1 MLTFIL
7 VAIITTIISFCF
19 FKDKFG
25 VNRYLV
31 LLIICGVAFVA
42 TLATNFIVRGNLQ
55 TRTEII
61 STSPLYPFYVQKSL
75 FKDYNKS
82 HVVLG
87 FNYYDNH
94 DATEFFKNEKDSL
107 HKQLPITILF
117 YAKDTNNIK
126 LRNFHVGTFCKS
138 YKQDYDEWSDVYI
151 APSESDTIA
160 YRCKKK
166 LIYDIPKNKS
176 SWLVGFSLPRIKTIT
191 ILYIPPKEYK
201 LIPDSLITKIPF

>member
-1 MLTFIL
+1 M
-7 VAIITTIISFCF
+7 
-19 FKDKFG
+19 
-25 VNRYLV
+25 
-31 LLIICGVAFVA
+31 AFVA

-117 YAKDTNNIK
+117 MLKT
-126 LRNFHVGTFCKS
+126 
-138 YKQDYDEWSDVYI
+138 
-151 APSESDTIA
+151 PTI
-160 YRCKKK
+160 
-166 LIYDIPKNKS
+166 
-176 SWLVGFSLPRIKTIT
+176 
-191 ILYIPPKEYK
+191 
-201 LIPDSLITKIPF
+201 